1 MSDEPRTSAE
11 RAPEDQGDEGWQR
24 LHPGTILD
32 DALQRIP
39 SVLIGLFLIFTSR
52 SGDAAFEFL
61 QLAIGFAAIFPVVTR
76 YLTGRYRV
84 TPELLQWRV
93 GVFKKVHTDLP
104 RHRIQSVDTRISIVG
119 RALGLQ
125 SIVMSSAGGE
135 GEIRIG
141 LISAPTADQL
151 RTELSPNGDSVQQG
165 EATEDMDSTRE
176 PAEEPIGGEIELATL
191 GASDLGRVVAVDAG
205 RFFGLILMTVV
216 GVAFVVGLASGI
228 IGASSLFLI
237 VPLIFGVFGIA
248 RGLATEA
255 IGFSSRL
262 VGDQIRVSR
271 GILARSTLEAP
282 LARVQGVTVK
292 RSVVARSIGT
302 ERISVDTADVS
313 NEGNRAP
320 GRTQTLVHPIATA
333 GTWRPWAA
341 TFLRGSPPEAE
352 VFQRV
357 ARVSLRRR
365 WFAAARFALAVW
377 IVVALSAWAV
387 AQPIDAHGLIQ
398 VVAVA
403 IGVIAPLTFG
413 VLETLRYRNERW
425 ALGDHQVAFRGGAA
439 TTALTAIPR
448 VRAQGAL
455 LRANWFQRRLGVA
468 NITVDTA
475 SPTVGGTGRDLHLAD
490 AEHVAVAVLA
500 SADDGGGI

>member
-1 MSDEPRTSAE
+1 MTDEQGTSAE
-11 RAPEDQGDEGWQR
+11 QAPEAPGDDDWQR

-39 SVLIGLFLIFTSR
+39 SVLIGLFLIFTSG
-52 SGDAAFEFL
+52 SGDAAFEVL

-93 GVFKKVHTDLP
+93 GVFKKVQTDLP

-119 RALGLQ
+119 RVLGLQ
-125 SIVMSSAGGE
+125 SVVVSSAGGE

-141 LISAPTADQL
+141 LVSAPTADHL
-151 RTELSPNGDSVQQG
+151 RTELSPDVDFVQQG
-165 EATEDMDSTRE
+165 EATGDAGLETE
-176 PAEEPIGGEIELATL
+176 PSEEPKGVEIELATL
-191 GASDLGRVVAVDAG
+191 GASDLARVVAVDAG
-205 RFFGLILMTVV
+205 RFLGLILIVV
-216 GVAFVVGLASGI
+216 IGVAFVAALAAGV
-228 IGASSLFLI
+228 IGAGSLFLI
-237 VPLIFGVFGIA
+237 VPLIFGAFGIA

-313 NEGNRAP
+313 DEGNRAP
-320 GRTQTLVHPIATA
+320 GRNQTLVHPIAA
-333 GTWRPWAA
+333 EGTWRPWASV
-341 TFLRGSPPEAE
+341 FLRGLPPEPAD
-352 VFQRV
+352 FQRV

-377 IVVALSAWAV
+377 VVLALMGWVV

-398 VVAVA
+398 ITAIA
-403 IGVIAPLTFG
+403 IGVVAPLTFG
-413 VLETLRYRNERW
+413 VLETMRYRNERW
-425 ALGDHQVAFRGGAA
+425 ALGDEQVAFRGGAV

-500 SADDGGGI
+500 SADEGGGV

>member
-1 MSDEPRTSAE
+1 MTDEYEPSAG
-11 RAPEDQGDEGWQR
+11 QGTEALGDDGWQR
-24 LHPGTILD
+24 LHLGTILD

-39 SVLIGLFLIFTSR
+39 SVLIGLFLIFTSG

-93 GVFKKVHTDLP
+93 GVFKKVHVDLP

-119 RALGLQ
+119 RVLGLQ
-125 SIVMSSAGGE
+125 SIVVSSAGGE

-141 LISAPTADQL
+141 LIRAPTADQL
-151 RTELSPNGDSVQQG
+151 RTELSPDVDFVPQG
-165 EATEDMDSTRE
+165 ERKGDGGFAQE
-176 PAEEPIGGEIELATL
+176 PTEEPKGVEIELATL

-205 RFFGLILMTVV
+205 RFFGLILIVVV
-216 GVAFVVGLASGI
+216 GVAFIAGLAAGL
-228 IGASSLFLI
+228 IGAGSLFLI
-237 VPLIFGVFGIA
+237 VPLIFGAFGIA

-282 LARVQGVTVK
+282 LARVQGVTMK
-292 RSVVARSIGT
+292 RSIVARSIGT

-313 NEGNRAP
+313 DEGNRAP
-320 GRTQTLVHPIATA
+320 GRTQTLVHPIATE
-333 GTWRPWAA
+333 GTWRPWASV
-341 TFLRGSPPEAE
+341 FLRGLPPEPSE
-352 VFQRV
+352 FQRV

-377 IVVALSAWAV
+377 VVVALIGLAV
-387 AQPIDAHGLIQ
+387 AQPIDAHGWIQ
-398 VVAVA
+398 ITAVA

-413 VLETLRYRNERW
+413 ILETMRYRNERW
-425 ALGDHQVAFRGGAA
+425 ALGDEQVAFRGGAV

-500 SADDGGGI
+500 SADEGGGV